1 MECLIHGNMTMS
13 EAIETA
19 RLIESKLSNAI
30 PHIIPLLSRQLIL
43 HREIKLEDGK
53 YLIFLY

>member
-1 MECLIHGNMTMS
+1 MECLIHGNMTIS

-53 YLIFLY
+53 YI